1 MPADLDLGDMGAVT
15 TTGLGGPNLAFRSG
29 ALTAGALYRF
39 ALTVTG
45 GPQLAFG
52 AVMVQMNRAPWGGGL
67 SASPATGFALVT
79 AFELR
84 AQGWTDEESDLPLSY
99 GFEFERFAGDAAIT
113 LADVQVVLALG
124 DVTLVEGAGGSAR
137 VRVLDTYGA
146 SAFARIPLS
155 VGPPPTLVC
164 AHLVALLEKAE
175 LRVLTGASSAAK
187 QRLQALADAY
197 GAQLAS
203 CDGGDFNTTAT
214 GSNASLPII
223 NRMLAVSAD
232 ASASAIST
240 QTSRRQSAGVLATV
254 LAHSDTLNGAAQ
266 AEGGVQLAALATQSA
281 EGGGADED
289 TADAL
294 VRALG
299 SVLVANSTRASAE
312 QHNATLAAAVAT
324 AAGLARALVT
334 GALAGEQV
342 REALDPSVNVSAAR
356 TSAASLANSTR
367 ATPGGGGSVALPL
380 STFDGLDTQHVLDG
394 GVDMLMYAF
403 ARDVHSDGPA
413 VAAGGR
419 PSDGSLQTGVL
430 SVTLASASGSTVLA
444 ISGLTVPILLAI
456 PLAAAATA
464 ADPNCTSPYYGPSCN
479 FTTACH
485 YWDTAAQAY
494 LTDGC
499 ETVATPI
506 GGDPSLLFCA
516 CTHLTDFA
524 GIEVQ
529 VPTSA
534 ANLVDQVK
542 ATNVNTFSLTDA
554 RTALSK
560 VDADSIAANPIV
572 YGLVFGIAGA
582 CALSLLLFCAKDHR
596 EEQHRMERLT
606 NDDSVKAAAIVR
618 SAHVSNALEMPI
630 KDSFKQLLAREE
642 EAATVVRAAVAIQRH
657 LRGRSERKKVRTLM
671 DVARNAKEML
681 HKGIAAISREIYAR
695 VKSDH
700 SLLGLWFGDA
710 KEATRAELAQRFW
723 NTCMFGLVIECMLY
737 SPPSVDPATGTAAPP
752 PSPPAGGVYVQIN
765 VVAIVVNSLITGV
778 LMLPALWVFSAIFAW
793 GSGRTSPIAER
804 FAATLLGGE
813 QAEDDAQ
820 LANRAR
826 PAAYARALDKH
837 PDSFGIKANAL
848 GINRLTSYWHST
860 AAPASKATVA
870 DSSSSGFKPTSAS
883 GRAASS
889 ASDSSATSSAA
900 DTFRSQFRLGA
911 SASGKS
917 VSPAPTTMADA
928 LKSHSR
934 QATEKKEQKASTEA
948 SKLRALVDS
957 RLPVDEDRTQW
968 TSADLRST
976 KVPASEW
983 QARLPTV
990 GSVVSPNGSRFK
1002 RVFGA
1007 IVVPVATDA
1016 SLVTPDSICAKLS
1029 LRRAGVPVE
1038 SPRANV
1044 AAGTTEPNSNALSRH
1059 SSLDGTSV
1067 EPDDSH
1073 FNSRRSRTSV
1083 EIERDDF
1090 QPLTSRRSSYG
1101 ATNATSPGT
1110 VSGSRHS
1117 SGPSSVEPLNE
1128 SIDSLFG
1135 LQDDSMLGARV
1146 GAVDELSLL
1155 NGIQDE
1161 PSQPPPAGPPEP
1173 TPPPPPPKL
1182 APSLSPSQD
1191 SSLPSTEQSR
1201 RRSSQGDLILGL
1213 RRRTNN
1219 NPRVSREV
1227 ATEAKPNG
1235 GKVVS
1240 AKWSRVLA
1248 PVKTLLKLRRR
1259 SESQNSSAVRQA
1271 SARRMS
1277 IGSVEYDLDEATV
1290 TLLRTTFA
1298 KFDKDHSGSVSVK
1311 ELSGLMTDL
1320 GFHLSRRGILKLQR
1334 ELDTS
1339 GEGLVSL
1346 QELVLWYNTM
1356 VDKAIERER
1365 KRKTGWRK
1373 HWARA
1378 KRACTLP
1385 PRVRLVIAWLL
1396 MWGLFAVLSMLA
1408 VVYSVVFGHETTKL
1422 MLFSWSIA
1430 CAQTFTFEEPIM
1442 IAMSIL
1448 LPWLGEQLTSNV
1460 LVGRIVTK
1468 FVSPVV
1474 SGCYTL
1480 AGWFSAAQ

>member
-84 AQGWTDEESDLPLSY
+84 AHGWTDEESDLPLSY

-124 DVTLVEGAGGSAR
+124 DLTFVEGAGGSAR

-356 TSAASLANSTR
+356 AFAASLANSTR

-380 STFDGLDTQHVLDG
+380 STFDGLDAQHVLDG

-485 YWDTAAQAY
+485 FWDTAAQAY

-804 FAATLLGGE
+804 FAATLLGE
-813 QAEDDAQ
+813 WTSAVVMPAE
-820 LANRAR
+820 
-826 PAAYARALDKH
+826 
-837 PDSFGIKANAL
+837 
-848 GINRLTSYWHST
+848 
-860 AAPASKATVA
+860 
-870 DSSSSGFKPTSAS
+870 TSAS
-883 GRAASS
+883 ERRFQ
-889 ASDSSATSSAA
+889 
-900 DTFRSQFRLGA
+900 TFA
-911 SASGKS
+911 
-917 VSPAPTTMADA
+917 
-928 LKSHSR
+928 
-934 QATEKKEQKASTEA
+934 
-948 SKLRALVDS
+948 
-957 RLPVDEDRTQW
+957 
-968 TSADLRST
+968 
-976 KVPASEW
+976 
-983 QARLPTV
+983 V
-990 GSVVSPNGSRFK
+990 GSLVSTDGFNFK
-1002 RVFGA
+1002 RVSGA
-1007 IVVPVATDA
+1007 IVVPTTTRA
-1016 SLVTPDSICAKLS
+1016 SRVTPESTCTKRSLGYTGVRLDSTRTSAT
-1029 LRRAGVPVE
+1029 AGASKPG
-1038 SPRANV
+1038 SNV
-1044 AAGTTEPNSNALSRH
+1044 SSRP
-1059 SSLDGTSV
+1059 SSFGGTSV
-1067 EPDDSH
+1067 KTDDSH
-1073 FNSRRSRTSV
+1073 N
-1083 EIERDDF
+1083 
-1090 QPLTSRRSSYG
+1090 TSRISS
-1101 ATNATSPGT
+1101 ANIEI
-1110 VSGSRHS
+1110 
-1117 SGPSSVEPLNE
+1117 GPK
-1128 SIDSLFG
+1128 DK
-1135 LQDDSMLGARV
+1135 SMLGARL
-1146 GAVDELSLL
+1146 GAAADEHSLFDGPQDEL
-1155 NGIQDE
+1155 
-1161 PSQPPPAGPPEP
+1161 PQPPPAGPPEP
-1173 TPPPPPPKL
+1173 TPPPLPPKL
-1182 APSLSPSQD
+1182 APSLSRWPHSLLLLPIEQPRIRSSSSHFSKAMPGSPR
-1191 SSLPSTEQSR
+1191 SSLGE
-1201 RRSSQGDLILGL
+1201 LGL
-1213 RRRTNN
+1213 RHRTNS
-1219 NPRVSREV
+1219 NPGVSHEEV
-1227 ATEAKPNG
+1227 NAAAEAKPANG
-1235 GKVVS
+1235 RKVMS
-1240 AKWSRVLA
+1240 AEWSTLLT
-1248 PVKTLLKLRRR
+1248 PVKALLKLRRR
-1259 SESQNSSAVRQA
+1259 SDSQNPSAARQA
-1271 SARRMS
+1271 KARRERMS
-1277 IGSVEYDLDEATV
+1277 LNSVEHDLNEATV
-1290 TLLRTTFA
+1290 TLLRTKFA

-1320 GFHLSRRGILKLQR
+1320 GFHLSRRSILKLQR

-1365 KRKTGWRK
+1365 KRQTGWRK

-1385 PRVRLVIAWLL
+1385 PRVCLVIAWLL
-1396 MWGLFAVLSMLA
+1396 MWGLFAALSMIA
-1408 VVYSVVFGHETTKL
+1408 VVYSGVFGHETTKL
-1422 MLFSWSIA
+1422 MLFSWCIA
-1430 CAQTFTFEEPIM
+1430 CAHTYTFEEPFM
-1442 IAMSIL
+1442 ISMSIL
-1448 LPWLGEQLTSNV
+1448 LPWLGEQLTNNV
-1460 LVGRIVTK
+1460 LVGRMVTK

-1474 SGCYTL
+1474 SGCYTVT
-1480 AGWFSAAQ
+1480 GWFSAAQ